1 MENINF
7 LIVFIE
13 GVLSIF
19 SPCILPILPIYLSML
34 SNSSVEEMKN
44 SKFKSGVL
52 IKNTIFFTLGISTT
66 FFILGSSLSA
76 LSSFFN
82 TNNDI
87 IMIIGGIVILFM
99 GLFYL
104 GIIKIDLLNREKRFN
119 VEYKNMSPWSS
130 FVLGFTFSFGWTPCI
145 GPILASVLVMASSSN
160 NMITSNL
167 LILVYTIG
175 FIMPFILLSLFYAKL
190 FRKFENI
197 KKHMNGIKKLS
208 GMIII
213 LSGLVMV
220 INGFANINSQSMV
233 NKDEI
238 IQGSESIT
246 DVEKPQV
253 DLEETPEEELLD
265 GTIKNSDEE
274 EKEKISP
281 IYFTLYDQFGNKH
294 TFSEYKGKTIFV
306 NFWATWCPPCRKEM
320 PHIQELYE
328 EYNENQDDVII
339 LGVASPKLGREGSEE
354 AIKEY
359 LDHEG
364 FTFPTVFDE
373 KGPMV
378 KGYGINAFP
387 STLIIDKEGYITKYI
402 PGAMSKDIMQSL
414 IESER

>member
-1 MENINF
+1 MDNINF
-7 LIVFIE
+7 FIVFIE

-44 SKFKSGVL
+44 LKFKSVVL

-76 LSSFFN
+76 LSSFFSRSK
-82 TNNDI
+82 DI

-104 GIIKIDLLNREKRFN
+104 GIIKIDALNREKRFN
-119 VEYKNMSPWSS
+119 MEYKNMSPWSA

-160 NMITSNL
+160 NMLTSNL

-175 FIMPFILLSLFYAKL
+175 FIMPFMLLSLFYSKL
-190 FRKFENI
+190 FKRFESI
-197 KKHMNGIKKLS
+197 KKYMNEIKKLS
-208 GMIII
+208 GIII
-213 LSGLVMV
+213 LLSGLVMV
-220 INGFANINSQSMV
+220 VNGFGNINSQSIV
-233 NKDEI
+233 KRDEI

-246 DVEKPQV
+246 DEEKPQV
-253 DLEETPEEELLD
+253 DLKETSEEELMN
-265 GTIKNSDEE
+265 GTIENNHKEDN
-274 EKEKISP
+274 EKISP
-281 IYFTLYDQFGNKH
+281 IDFTLYDQFGNKH
-294 TFSEYKGKTIFV
+294 ILSEYKGKTIFV

-354 AIKEY
+354 TIKEY
-359 LDHEG
+359 LDDEG

-387 STLIIDKEGYITKYI
+387 STLIIDKEGYITRYI
-402 PGAMSKDIMQSL
+402 PGAMSKEIMKSL